1 MAHDLTRQDLK
12 RNELGEAVEA
22 GFHFAEHHVKA
33 ILGAIGAVIA
43 LALLV
48 WGILAWRGSRAD
60 AASERLG
67 LALAVARAPIEPTGA
82 KPDDPT
88 QPSFASVEARDA
100 RAVELF
106 TEVAG
111 TYGAT
116 GAGQAAEVWLGQ
128 RALARG
134 DQEEARRHWNKA
146 LERGTERPM
155 AAAAR
160 LDLAQ
165 LDRATGRS
173 EQLLAELL
181 RERDA
186 GKGPLPADAL
196 LSELARTYEALDRD
210 AEARATWQQLVDEH
224 GDSPYAAGA
233 RQQLTALPAG

>member
-1 MAHDLTRQDLK
+1 MAQDLTRQDLK

-22 GFHFAEHHVKA
+22 GFHFAEHHLKA
-33 ILGAIGAVIA
+33 ILGGVGAVLAI
-43 LALLV
+43 ALLV
-48 WGILAWRGSRAD
+48 WGVLAWRGSRED

-67 LALAVARAPIEPTGA
+67 RALAVANAPIQQVGA
-82 KPDDPT
+82 KPDDPGA
-88 QPSFASVEARDA
+88 PSFASIEARDA

-111 TYGAT
+111 SYGAT
-116 GAGQAAEVWLGQ
+116 GAGQAAEVWLGE

-134 DQEEARRHWNKA
+134 DADEARRHWTAA

-165 LDRATGRS
+165 LDRSTGRA

-196 LSELARTYEALDRD
+196 LTELARTYEALGRD
-210 AEARATWQQLVDEH
+210 AEARQTWQQLVDEH
-224 GDSPYAAGA
+224 GDSPYAAAA
-233 RQQLTALPAG
+233 RLQLSTLPAG